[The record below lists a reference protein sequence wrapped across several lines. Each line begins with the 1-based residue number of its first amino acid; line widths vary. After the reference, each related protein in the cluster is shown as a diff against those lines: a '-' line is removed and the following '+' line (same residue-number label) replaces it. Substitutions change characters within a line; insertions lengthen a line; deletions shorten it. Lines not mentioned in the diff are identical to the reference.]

1 MTRLKPILPFIDDH
15 QLHPLCSISAML
27 SLTASPA
34 PPPSRPSSNE
44 KDFFATMGLITLIA
58 NAYREILR
66 QKSLSDL
73 AWTSPVGGGHGR
85 GEKLEDMGMK

>member
-1 MTRLKPILPFIDDH
+1 
-15 QLHPLCSISAML
+15 
-27 SLTASPA
+27 
-34 PPPSRPSSNE
+34 
-44 KDFFATMGLITLIA
+44 MGLITLIA

-73 AWTSPVGGGHGR
+73 AWTSPVGRGHGR